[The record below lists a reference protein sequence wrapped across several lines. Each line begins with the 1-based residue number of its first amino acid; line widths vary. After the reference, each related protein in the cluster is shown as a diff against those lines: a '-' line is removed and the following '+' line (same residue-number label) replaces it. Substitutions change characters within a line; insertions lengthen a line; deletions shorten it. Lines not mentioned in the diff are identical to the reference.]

1 MNIASLTTEAIGL
14 SELAALARLPEADAA
29 SPFAEFPCLLL
40 HLDESAPGL
49 SIDEEAFIAGWLRR
63 LSCPVVAIAEQGV
76 HEIVQQACDMVVP
89 DAALLGATL
98 ENIRRSPLAAMTFVQ
113 VLRVTEHMAAEQ
125 ALVVESLAYA
135 VLQGGPEFRRWLD
148 ERAPRTGARANDP
161 GPPVLM
167 ERQGE
172 NFEIRLNRP
181 SRRNSMSVEMR
192 DGLCEALQLVV
203 ADPSIKKAR
212 LAGNGKSFSAGGDLD
227 EFGTRPDTATAH
239 AIRSLRLPAA
249 VLLQCA
255 ERVEFHV
262 HGACVGA
269 GAELPAFGR
278 YVRATPDA
286 FFQLPEIRLGLVPGA
301 GGCVSIP
308 RRIGRQRAAYMGLSA
323 ERIDA
328 STALAWGLI
337 DSIEDR
343 SLP

>member
-1 MNIASLTTEAIGL
+1 MNTASATTEAIGL
-14 SELAALARLPEADAA
+14 SELAALARLPVTDAA

-40 HLDESAPGL
+40 RLEKSEPGP
-49 SIDEEAFIAGWLRR
+49 DAEEEAFIARWLRR
-63 LSCPVVAIAEQGV
+63 QPCPVVAIAETGA
-76 HEIVQQACDMVVP
+76 HEALQQACDMVVA
-89 DAALLGATL
+89 DTAALGATF

-113 VLRVTEHMAAEQ
+113 VLRVTEHMAIEQ

-135 VLQGGPEFRRWLD
+135 TLQSSSEFRRWLA
-148 ERAPRTGARANDP
+148 ERTPRNGPRASDS
-161 GPPVLM
+161 GPAVLV
-167 ERQGE
+167 ERKGE
-172 NFEIRLNRP
+172 NVEIRLNRP
-181 SRRNSMSVEMR
+181 ARRNSMSVEMR

-203 ADPSIKKAR
+203 ADRSIKRAR
-212 LAGNGKSFSAGGDLD
+212 LAGNGKCFSAGGDLD
-227 EFGTRPDTATAH
+227 EFGTVPDAATGH
-239 AIRSLRLPAA
+239 AVRSLRLPAA

-278 YVRATPDA
+278 RVHATRDA

-308 RRIGRQRAAYMGLSA
+308 RRIGRQRTAYMGLSA

-328 STALAWGLI
+328 PTALAWGLI
-337 DSIEDR
+337 DGIDD
-343 SLP
+343 